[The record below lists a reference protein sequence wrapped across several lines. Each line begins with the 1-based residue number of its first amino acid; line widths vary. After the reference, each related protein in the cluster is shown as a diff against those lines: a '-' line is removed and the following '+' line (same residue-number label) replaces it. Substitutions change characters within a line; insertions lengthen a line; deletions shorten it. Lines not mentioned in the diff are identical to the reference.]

1 MDTPA
6 AREADQ
12 PPARPTGPTELTATE
27 PRPTPARTGTPL
39 PSSLAD
45 ELRTSVY
52 LLGGALGTMTLLA
65 FVLLLATH
73 WLAR

>member
-6 AREADQ
+6 PHVERPAAPVAARASMSL
-12 PPARPTGPTELTATE
+12 PT
-27 PRPTPARTGTPL
+27 
-39 PSSLAD
+39 SLAS

-65 FVLLLATH
+65 FALLLLTH

>member
-1 MDTPA
+1 LDTPA

-12 PPARPTGPTELTATE
+12 PLPT
-27 PRPTPARTGTPL
+27 
-39 PSSLAD
+39 SLAA

-52 LLGGALGTMTLLA
+52 LLGGALGTMTLIA
-65 FVLLLATH
+65 FVLLLLTH

>member
-6 AREADQ
+6 PHGER
-12 PPARPTGPTELTATE
+12 PAPAAGRAAMSLPT
-27 PRPTPARTGTPL
+27 
-39 PSSLAD
+39 SLAS

-65 FVLLLATH
+65 FALLLLTH

>member
-1 MDTPA
+1 MDSPAPHAERLATPTAVPSARA
-6 AREADQ
+6 AMSL
-12 PPARPTGPTELTATE
+12 PT
-27 PRPTPARTGTPL
+27 
-39 PSSLAD
+39 SLAS

-65 FVLLLATH
+65 FVLLLLTH

>member
-6 AREADQ
+6 APEADR
-12 PPARPTGPTELTATE
+12 PP
-27 PRPTPARTGTPL
+27 PRPASRPL
-39 PSSLAD
+39 PSSLTA

-52 LLGGALGTMTLLA
+52 LLGGALGTMTLIA
-65 FVLLLATH
+65 FVLLLVTH

>member
-1 MDTPA
+1 MDMPAPHAESIAAPATPA
-6 AREADQ
+6 APVA
-12 PPARPTGPTELTATE
+12 PVAMS
-27 PRPTPARTGTPL
+27 L
-39 PSSLAD
+39 PSSLAS

-65 FVLLLATH
+65 FALLLLTH